1 VFNLIELED
10 YFNLLGTPEPGRKL
24 VEKAR
29 KQAPV
34 RQVQSRLGNVITLY
48 PSKKMGRVIATESRT
63 VEYPAV
69 ITYERDPT
77 VLEYFPQPVELDI
90 IQIDENGKKSRFP
103 HTPDFLILRKDGIW
117 IEEWREEPR
126 LVKLAAKHP
135 GRYFREADGWHSP
148 FAEEQLASK
157 GISYRLR
164 SADEHPRC
172 FIRNMMFLGD
182 YLEPGQQTLDEHFVQ
197 ALMDKFIDR
206 SAIHLRELLDTEGFS
221 PDSIY
226 QAIAQ
231 GIVAFDMMN
240 DDIAE
245 TDRVV
250 AFRDDTILKF
260 HQKVATASAGALQER
275 LDVSVEVGGIVRY
288 DGQEFE
294 IKVLS
299 REKVWLKP
307 GTGEPFEMPLN
318 WLKDQH
324 REGDVT
330 VVPRPQL
337 SGASHLALD
346 CLNSFHQADLEVAIK
361 RVEEIEQYS
370 TNPNSVDCSLRTI
383 QRRRKAM
390 REAGETAIEQ
400 HLAVAPRYRFSGN
413 RKRRIP
419 QRVIELIAEN
429 AREHYNTP
437 TGANKEW
444 CYLDFV
450 AACHAAGEEPCSQR
464 TFGKELARYSSVGLR
479 EGKRRAYHDERIVHY
494 LDLNEAIHGVRPF
507 QYVHIDH
514 TELQIVLRIPDSKES
529 LGRAWLSL
537 AIDAESRAVV
547 GYYLSFEPP
556 SYRSCMMVLRDIVR
570 RHERMPEMLVLDN
583 GKEFHSAAMQ
593 RVCRLYGCSLR
604 YRPSAQ
610 PRSGSVM
617 ERIFGTTQSQLI
629 NNLAGNT
636 QALRHARMA
645 TKAFLPENFVYWTL
659 PALHGAL
666 DHYFTTLY
674 GKEPHPAHGD
684 GPGEHLKTR
693 LSETGVRRNRWVFL
707 DERFRIE
714 TCPSPVDCET
724 RKVDNRRGV
733 KVHHIWYW
741 CDALRTRELEGKPVQ
756 VRVDPWD
763 VRFVYVLV
771 GGEWH
776 CCRSK
781 LAWLVSSYTE
791 VELRYAFEEM
801 AKKLS
806 IKKKDTSPERIA
818 EFMKVR
824 NASYFD
830 PRLAKCM
837 AEARL
842 VYEPLQMATV
852 SDSSLTEVIQEV
864 ASTSTPFDNREFATT
879 TPRKAQRKRPEP
891 AKDYIDVPSLN
902 VRVDERSSNDDY
914 ELM

>member
-1 VFNLIELED
+1 MLNPVELEN
-10 YFNLLGTPEPGRKL
+10 YFNLLGTPELGRRL

-29 KQAPV
+29 KLSPV

-48 PSKKMGRVIATESRT
+48 PSKKMSRAIATESRT
-63 VEYPAV
+63 VEFPAV
-69 ITYERDPT
+69 ITYERDSA
-77 VLEYFPQPVELDI
+77 VLEYFPQPVELDV
-90 IQIDENGKKSRFP
+90 IQIDESGRKSRFP
-103 HTPDFLILRKDGIW
+103 HTPDFLVLRKDGIW
-117 IEEWREEPR
+117 IEEWREKPR
-126 LVKLAAKHP
+126 LVKLAAQHP

-148 FAEEQLASK
+148 FVEEQLAPK

-172 FIRNMMFLGD
+172 FIRNMMFFGD
-182 YLEPGQQTLDEHFVQ
+182 YLEQGQQALDEHFVQ
-197 ALMDKFIDR
+197 VLKDKFADR
-206 SAIHLRELLDTEGFS
+206 PAIHLRELLDTEGLS

-231 GIVAFDMMN
+231 GTVAFDMMN

-245 TDRVV
+245 TERVV
-250 AFRDDTILKF
+250 VFRDETTLKF
-260 HQKVATASAGALQER
+260 HQKLEATVENPLER
-275 LDVSVEVGGIVRY
+275 LDVSIEVGGLVHY
-288 DGQEFE
+288 DGQA
-294 IKVLS
+294 LS
-299 REKVWLKP
+299 VMFQSKEMVFLKP
-307 GTGEPFEMPLN
+307 GSGKPFSMPLT
-318 WLKDQH
+318 WLRDSH
-324 REGDVT
+324 RNGSLT
-330 VVPRPQL
+330 VVSQPQ
-337 SGASHLALD
+337 SQDAGQLALER
-346 CLNSFHQADLEVAIK
+346 LNSFHQRDLEVAMK
-361 RVEEIEQYS
+361 RSEEIERFS
-370 TNPNSVDCSLRTI
+370 RNPDSVDCSLRTI

-400 HLAVAPRYRFSGN
+400 HLALVPRYGN
-413 RKRRIP
+413 CGKGKRRIS
-419 QRVIELIAEN
+419 QRVIELIAET
-429 AREHYNTP
+429 AQKHYNTP
-437 TGANKEW
+437 TRSNKEW
-444 CYLDFV
+444 CYQDFA
-450 AACHAAGEEPCSQR
+450 AACYAVGEEPCSRR
-464 TFGKELARYSSVGLR
+464 TFGKELSRYSSVRLR

-514 TELQIVLRIPDSKES
+514 TELQIVLRVPGSKES

-570 RHERMPEMLVLDN
+570 RHQRMPEMLVLDN

-636 QALRHARMA
+636 QALLHARMA
-645 TKAFLPENFVYWTL
+645 TKSFLPENFVHWTL

-666 DHYFTTLY
+666 EYYFTTLY
-674 GKEPHPAHGD
+674 GKQPHPAHGD
-684 GPGEHLKTR
+684 GPEEHLQTR
-693 LSETGVRRNRWVFL
+693 LTETGVRRNRWVDL

-714 TCPSPVDCET
+714 TCPTPVDGET
-724 RKVDNRRGV
+724 RVVDIRRGV
-733 KVHHIWYW
+733 KIQHIWYQ
-741 CDALRTRELEGKPVQ
+741 CDALQARNLKGKPVQ

-776 CCRSK
+776 CCRSR

-801 AKKLS
+801 AKKHS
-806 IKKKDTSPERIA
+806 IKKKDLSPERIA
-818 EFMKVR
+818 EWMKVR
-824 NASYFD
+824 DASCFD
-830 PRLAKCM
+830 PRLASCQ

-842 VYEPLQMATV
+842 VYGPLLMATV
-852 SDSSLTEVIQEV
+852 SASCLTPETEVLADPGSRIDNQKP
-864 ASTSTPFDNREFATT
+864 AISTS
-879 TPRKAQRKRPEP
+879 RKNPKKRPEP
-891 AKDYIDVPSLN
+891 AKDYIDVPSFN
-902 VRVDERSSNDDY
+902 VHENEESSDDDY